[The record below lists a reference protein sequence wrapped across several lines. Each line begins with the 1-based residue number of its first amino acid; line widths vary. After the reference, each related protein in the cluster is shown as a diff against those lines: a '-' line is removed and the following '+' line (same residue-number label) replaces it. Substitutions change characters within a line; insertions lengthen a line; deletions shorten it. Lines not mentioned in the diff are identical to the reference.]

1 MPMLVSVLEYETKLP
16 NSVYE
21 TNVTLTSKPEK
32 EQLFKF
38 TAKMWG
44 WVIKKYVNII
54 HSYT

>member
-1 MPMLVSVLEYETKLP
+1 MPMLLSAPEYERKFP

-21 TNVTLTSKPEK
+21 TNVTVTSKPEK

-38 TAKMWG
+38 IAKMWG